1 MNITCPSCKCENTVE
16 GDCTFRG
23 PASAF
28 TPDGLKFLTL
38 NTMVALSE
46 KFHACLECGH
56 VWSSVNADELRKLL
70 NKSAKPKTKEGL
82 SL

>member
-1 MNITCPSCKCENTVE
+1 MKITCPSCKCDNTVE

-28 TPDGLKFLTL
+28 TPDGLKFFTL
-38 NTMVALSE
+38 DTMVALSE

-56 VWSSVNADELRKLL
+56 VWSSINPEELKNLI
-70 NKSAKPKTKEGL
+70 KGSAKSKENL
-82 SL
+82 IL